1 MKWKVDESLGGEIVK
16 LKIGESIEGILI
28 AKYPSKKWENRYIY
42 RIKPFKSD
50 KIKVL
55 VGTTLLD
62 QVMSD
67 KEVGKP
73 IKIERIQDTAT
84 GKEHPCHNFKIYVPE
99 E

>member
-1 MKWKVDESLGGEIVK
+1 
-16 LKIGESIEGILI
+16 
-28 AKYPSKKWENRYIY
+28 
-42 RIKPFKSD
+42 
-50 KIKVL
+50 L

-62 QVMSD
+62 QAMSD